1 MKAKRILTYLLIILS
16 LCLAITACAHK
27 ADDREPDS
35 SEETSS
41 PSSQTTTKP
50 GETDPIL
57 TDPEDTETTGDGGPT
72 DAPETSGQTQKSTSP
87 TPVSQTKTQ
96 ASSRSQTSSTVILP
110 TYTYPTYTLPTY
122 TIDFTTREST
132 PAKTTAKNLS
142 KEYEA
147 IHKDYANRLRKQTP
161 VLIQEYKK
169 EAEANTQGS
178 FGLLRI
184 QTQKVAA
191 LTQTEAEGTADMT
204 FLRLQTNGDADD
216 PEFDKWAGKLGSVYL
231 EELAKLRAAFD

>member
-1 MKAKRILTYLLIILS
+1 MKAKRIVAYLLIILS
-16 LCLAITACAHK
+16 LCLAITACARQ
-27 ADDREPDS
+27 ADDQEPDP

-41 PSSQTTTKP
+41 QSRQTTTRP
-50 GETDPIL
+50 RETDPIL
-57 TDPEDTETTGDGGPT
+57 TDPVDTETSGTGEVT
-72 DAPETSGQTQKSTSP
+72 DPLEPSEETQKATSL
-87 TPVSQTKTQ
+87 TSVSQTKTQ
-96 ASSRSQTSSTVILP
+96 STRSQASTTVTL
-110 TYTYPTYTLPTY
+110 PTYTLPT
-122 TIDFTTREST
+122 FTLNPPTSEST

-147 IHKDYANRLRKQTP
+147 VYKDYADRLRKQTP
-161 VLIQEYKK
+161 TLISEYKK
-169 EAEANTQGS
+169 EAKANTSGS

-191 LTQTEAEGTADMT
+191 LTQTETEGTAEMT